1 MNRLRASV
9 ANITPW
15 YRAEGYA
22 LNRVMPT
29 FIHDYTNQRYWN
41 TTDGETAFPI
51 ATLRTTNATM
61 IDRQGRLSWA
71 PHQLCSRGQTLSSWS
86 IGSDGTISLSGNYAP
101 TGAPSYYAQWTTS
114 SPTAGVQLGGQA
126 VVVGAYMSASIYLR
140 YVNHEWARL
149 VFYSSFNTSSQN
161 RCWVN
166 LRTKTLGTV
175 SSGVPA
181 SNTTASIQDV
191 GNGWVRVTVTG
202 LNQWNSTTDGNVL
215 FATTTGDGSTTR
227 VGDGATIEA
236 ASCIFEMTGAQ
247 TPQDW
252 RPEFNT
258 SGSAVYLPR
267 FEYNH
272 VTGEARGLRI
282 EPSQTNLVPTSSG
295 TGAAMFN
302 GVGSSVSDGAP
313 TWSFGTAVITGGTSG
328 TQQYVTNNGTG
339 LSATTGSSY
348 SVSLFIKRGTSRYA
362 QLTTSANYNTPA
374 TTAPYI
380 NYDFDTGSFTT
391 GGTNY
396 IASSGF
402 AIPIADGWVRVGF
415 SFTANATSTGASVIL
430 AIVDS
435 NSALRL
441 DTATSTGLTVLAF
454 GGQVEN
460 QGQVTSFIP
469 TYGTTATRA
478 ADNFTL
484 TSIPWYNQTEG
495 SIYAR
500 AVPSQS
506 DTVNTRR
513 LLEFSDGTSNNR
525 YQMARASS
533 AARVQNVSTVG
544 GVSSF
549 VPISTTSTTDYV
561 SFKSLMTYTTALRR
575 ITLNGDTVTSSAT
588 VGPSSG
594 MTQLIVGSLVGL
606 TNANTFGGWV
616 QEIRYYGDGSASDA
630 QIQAMTV

>member
-51 ATLRTTNATM
+51 ATLRTTNATT
-61 IDRQGRLSWA
+61 IDRSGRLAWA

-86 IGSDGTISLSGNYAP
+86 IGSDGTIALSGNYAP
-101 TGAPSYYAQWTTS
+101 TGSPSYNLTWTTA
-114 SPTAGVQLGGQA
+114 SPTAGAQLGSQA
-126 VVVGAYMSASIYLR
+126 VIVGAYMSMSVYLR
-140 YVNHEWARL
+140 YVNHEWAR
-149 VFYSSFNTSSQN
+149 VVIYSTTTTSSQN

-166 LRTKTLGTV
+166 LRTKTLGTI

-202 LNQWNSTTDGNVL
+202 LNPWANTTDGNVL
-215 FATTTGDGSTTR
+215 VATTDGDGSTVR
-227 VGDGATIEA
+227 VGNGATIEA

-282 EPSQTNLVPTSSG
+282 EPAQTNLVTVSSG
-295 TGAAMFN
+295 TAAAMFVAS
-302 GVGSSVSDGAP
+302 GTTATDAAQVWGFSTALVTGGSSGVSQ
-313 TWSFGTAVITGGTSG
+313 FVNN
-328 TQQYVTNNGTG
+328 TNS
-339 LSATTGSSY
+339 LSATSGSSY
-348 SVSLFIKRGTSRYA
+348 SVSVFVKRGTSRYI
-362 QLTTSANYNTPA
+362 QLTTSANYNVPS

-380 NYDFDTGSFTT
+380 NYDFDTNTFTT

-402 AIPIADGWVRVGF
+402 AYQLADGWVRLGV
-415 SFTANATSTGASVIL
+415 SFTANTTASGSPIIVAIIDNLSATRIQA
-430 AIVDS
+430 
-435 NSALRL
+435 
-441 DTATSTGLTVLAF
+441 ATSTGLTFYVF
-454 GGQVEN
+454 GGQAES

-478 ADNFTL
+478 AENFTL
-484 TSIPWYNQTEG
+484 SSIPWYNQTEG
-495 SIYAR
+495 SVFIKAVGTQFDSVNAR
-500 AVPSQS
+500 RMISF
-506 DTVNTRR
+506 N
-513 LLEFSDGTSNNR
+513 DGSANNR
-525 YQMARASS
+525 YEMGRSS
-533 AARVQNVSTVG
+533 SNRINLVSTIG
-544 GVSSF
+544 GVSTFS
-549 VPISTTSTTDYV
+549 PTSASTTTDYV

-575 ITLNGDTVTSSAT
+575 VVLNGDTVATNAT
-588 VGPSSG
+588 VGPASG
-594 MTQLIVGSLVGL
+594 ITQVIIGSTIGIPSV
-606 TNANTFGGWV
+606 NTFGGWL